1 MTDAPL
7 TPERPLT
14 PEQRRK
20 ALEFIAY
27 QQRFWRW
34 KFFRPYPKQ
43 LAFYALG
50 RTKRER
56 LFMAGNQVGKS
67 EAGAFEATCHST
79 GLYPQWWPGRRFDHP
94 TRGWAAGVT
103 SLDVRNVLQRKLCGT
118 PGVDAD
124 WGTGMIPKEH
134 LLDKSL
140 ARGITDAYD
149 QIQVRHVTGGTSII
163 QFKSYEQ
170 GRAKFQGDTIDWGWA
185 DEEPEKQEV
194 YDEFLTRLTGDGIL
208 FTTFTPL
215 FGPTLLVDAFTGR
228 EHPDRGMVTMS
239 LDEAEHFSAEQRE
252 KRLAGYKP
260 HERDARARGI
270 PKLGS
275 GAIFLTPEEIVVE
288 QAISYV
294 PEHWAKLWG
303 IDFGIGHPFAAV
315 LLLWDRDTD
324 VMHVHHCIR
333 MADTL
338 PIVHAHAMRQ
348 VGGNVPV
355 AWPKDGGDREKSTG
369 APLAA
374 AYRKF
379 ELRMMA
385 GHATF
390 PDGGYSTEAGIQ
402 EIDDR
407 EKTGRIRYASHLNE
421 LLEERRFYH
430 RKDGQIVKLRDDIMS
445 ALRQAVMAKRFARPV
460 LLGAAAVRET
470 STGIAK
476 GIDFDVFG
484 AA

>member
-1 MTDAPL
+1 MLDAPL
-7 TPERPLT
+7 TPE
-14 PEQRRK
+14 QKRR

-27 QQRFWRW
+27 RK
-34 KFFRPYPKQ
+34 KFFRLAYFTPYPKQ
-43 LAFYALG
+43 LAFFAMG
-50 RTKRER
+50 ATKRER

-67 EAGAFEATCHST
+67 EAGAYEASLHAT
-79 GLYPQWWPGRRFDHP
+79 GLYPPNWPGRRFDHP

-215 FGPTLLVDAFTGR
+215 FGPTLLVDAFTGH

-239 LDEAEHFSAEQRE
+239 LDEAEHFTSEQRE

-275 GAIFLTPEEIVVE
+275 GAIFLTPEELVTE
-288 QAISYV
+288 SAISYV

-315 LLLWDRDTD
+315 LLLWDRDAD
-324 VMHVHHCIR
+324 VIHIHHTIR
-333 MADTL
+333 MADAL
-338 PIVHAHAMRQ
+338 PIVHAHAMKQ
-348 VGGNVPV
+348 IGGNVPV

-369 APLAA
+369 DPLAKS
-374 AYRKF
+374 YCKHD
-379 ELRMMA
+379 LRMLDQ
-385 GHATF
+385 HATF
-390 PDGGYSTEAGIQ
+390 EGGGFSTEAGLH
-402 EIDDR
+402 EWDER
-407 EKTGRIRYASHLNE
+407 EKTGRLKIASHLNE
-421 LLEERRFYH
+421 FLEERRFYH
-430 RKDGQIVKLRDDIMS
+430 RKDGQIVKLRDDLMS
-445 ALRQAVMAKRFARPV
+445 ACRQAIMMRRFARPV
-460 LLGAAAVRET
+460 LLGTAAVREK
-470 STGIAK
+470 SSGIAA
-476 GIDFDVFG
+476 GLDFDVFG
-484 AA
+484 GA